1 MKQMRSKLPILLLIF
16 VFLFSCEP
24 TTVEPDDNNNN
35 NDDGGGGFVTDPVTV
50 TGGES
55 LDIIAEEDIVSD
67 ITDISATITGEFTQL
82 DSDEKIIKHGHIY
95 SSVNSHPDIDNSRTM
110 LGERTTLGTFVSE
123 ITGLEPDTKYYV
135 RSYVVTEKNRIGYHP
150 VIKEFTTDNPASN
163 IILSNSSITNDNINN
178 NGIANPGENIT
189 YSVSLKNIGN
199 KNAENVSVTISCD
212 NSNVSN
218 ITPNSIDYS
227 NIAVNEIITKTFSL
241 QLSNTTDIH
250 AVIPV
255 TIEVTDQVNNWTYSF
270 DIEVEPLYPAMDN
283 LIAYY
288 RFDEQNINDFM
299 GNYNG
304 NATNITFTSETP
316 GTNGGYS
323 AIFSGNS
330 YFRIFD
336 FPDATSTWAYSI
348 NTWIKTSTGT
358 GTILSSTNAYSNRTI
373 LQGNLRV
380 GQYILFADGISSAL
394 ADNNWHMLTI
404 TIGRPNTGSTQTEFK
419 AYVDGSVIGT
429 TSPYVLDGVFIFD
442 NTITIGAN
450 IYMGTDNYLNG
461 ELDNYRLYNKILTN
475 TEIQEIYNARE

>member
-1 MKQMRSKLPILLLIF
+1 MKNKFTILLLIF

-24 TTVEPDDNNNN
+24 TTVEPDNNDNNENN
-35 NDDGGGGFVTDPVTV
+35 DGGGGFVTDPVIV
-50 TGGES
+50 NGGES
-55 LDIIAEEDIVSD
+55 LDIVAEEDIISD
-67 ITDISATITGEFTQL
+67 ITDISATITGEFTKL

-95 SSVNSHPDIDNSRTM
+95 SSENSYPDIDNSRTM
-110 LGERTTLGTFVSE
+110 LGEITSLGIFVSQ
-123 ITGLEPDTKYYV
+123 ISDLHPNTKYYV

-163 IILSNSSITNDNINN
+163 IILAGTSITLDNINN
-178 NGIANPGENIT
+178 NGIANPGEQLTLSI
-189 YSVSLKNIGN
+189 SLQNTGN
-199 KNAENVSVTISCD
+199 KNTENVSVTISCS
-212 NSNVSN
+212 NTNVSN
-218 ITPNSIDYS
+218 ISPNTITYGAV
-227 NIAVNEIITKTFSL
+227 AVNETLEKSFSL

-255 TIEVTDQVNNWTYSF
+255 SIEISDQINNWTYSF
-270 DIEVEPLYPAMDN
+270 NIEVSPLYPAMDN

-288 RFDEQNINDFM
+288 RFDDQNTNDFM

-323 AIFSGNS
+323 ATFSGNG

-358 GTILSSTNAYSNRTI
+358 GTILSSANAYSNRTI

-394 ADNNWHMLTI
+394 ADNTWHMLTI
-404 TIGRPNTGSTQTEFK
+404 IIGRPNTGNVQTDFK
-419 AYVDGSVIGT
+419 AYIDGNLIGI
-429 TSPYVLDGVFIFD
+429 TSPSVLDGVFMFD
-442 NTITIGAN
+442 NIITIGAN

-475 TEIQEIYNARE
+475 SEIQEIYNARE

>member
-1 MKQMRSKLPILLLIF
+1 M
-16 VFLFSCEP
+16 FSCEP
-24 TTVEPDDNNNN
+24 TTVEPDDNNN

-67 ITDISATITGEFTQL
+67 ITDIFATITGEFTQL
-82 DSDEKIIKHGHIY
+82 DTDEKIIKHGHIY
-95 SSVNSHPDIDNSRTM
+95 SSENPHPDIDNDRTK

-163 IILSNSSITNDNINN
+163 ITLSNSSITNDNINN

-227 NIAVNEIITKTFSL
+227 NIAVNEIITKSFSL

-288 RFDEQNINDFM
+288 RFDEQNTNDFT

-304 NATNITFTSETP
+304 TATNLSFSTTTL
-316 GTNGGYS
+316 NGSGY
-323 AIFSGNS
+323 AANFSGNS
-330 YFRIFD
+330 YFKVFN
-336 FPDATSTWAYSI
+336 FPSATSTWAYSM
-348 NTWIKTSTGT
+348 NLWIKTSTGV
-358 GTILSSTNAYSNRTI
+358 GTIRSASNAYYNRI
-373 LQGNLRV
+373 IIESDLRV
-380 GQYILFADGISSAL
+380 GQFIHLADGLSGLLS
-394 ADNNWHMLTI
+394 DNNWHMLTI
-404 TIGRPNTGSTQTEFK
+404 TIGRPNTGSAQTEFK
-419 AYVDGSVIGT
+419 VYVDGQLTGQT
-429 TSPYVLDGVFIFD
+429 NPYSSDSIFKFE
-442 NTITIGAN
+442 NMIIIGAN
-450 IYMGTDNYLNG
+450 INNGYDNYLNG
-461 ELDNYRLYNKILTN
+461 LIDNYRIYDKILSES
-475 TEIQEIYNARE
+475 EIQEIYNAKE